1 MTIPNIRVHEYNMY
15 IYNIISVYLY
25 IQIGW
30 VRIQE
35 KLFKMNQNDNYDNK
49 KKTIPWRLNGIS
61 QGCTGAMA
69 LHAAHARGINRGQPQ
84 MPRAMGT
91 GISWGAWFY
100 LGFYTQQAAE
110 FLENWDFTL

>member
-1 MTIPNIRVHEYNMY
+1 MTIVTT
-15 IYNIISVYLY
+15 
-25 IQIGW
+25 
-30 VRIQE
+30 
-35 KLFKMNQNDNYDNK
+35 

-69 LHAAHARGINRGQPQ
+69 LHAAHARGINRGQPR

-100 LGFYTQQAAE
+100 LGFDTQQAAE
-110 FLENWDFTL
+110 ILEKLGFYLGFYTLATKTVSV